1 MLDRGTKIGDL
12 VRRVIG
18 ASDSLAM
25 ILTCPSCASSY
36 FVEDDKIGPLGRIV
50 RCTSCGER
58 WTARLD
64 VRPDLGPDA
73 QEWSAESIGGIEPG
87 SANPA
92 INRVGGDG
100 LVGTDLLDQMS
111 PDGEQTTPEAT
122 EVGPSERPTATNKP
136 SNRGKASNQG
146 LIWALAGLVLAS
158 LVVLAAMFRSSIV
171 VVWPKAA
178 SAYAVVGLAINPTGL
193 VFEKVKAVR
202 VLQDGRAALRVSGAV
217 RNIEDEP
224 RDLPP
229 IRIALLD
236 PQGKEVMVQIGR
248 IDGVTIP
255 PRQDRFFATVLID
268 PPTQSRDLSLTFELD
283 KPSRAHKSEP
293 AHP

>member
-1 MLDRGTKIGDL
+1 MAELE
-12 VRRVIG
+12 V
-18 ASDSLAM
+18 A
-25 ILTCPSCASSY
+25 
-36 FVEDDKIGPLGRIV
+36 
-50 RCTSCGER
+50 
-58 WTARLD
+58 
-64 VRPDLGPDA
+64 PDLGPDA
-73 QEWSAESIGGIEPG
+73 QEWSAESIGGIEPV

-92 INRVGGDG
+92 INRVDGDDQ
-100 LVGTDLLDQMS
+100 VGTDLLGPMG
-111 PDGEQTTPEAT
+111 PDSEPMTPEAA
-122 EVGPSERPTATNKP
+122 EVGPSARPATTAK
-136 SNRGKASNQG
+136 SLKRGKASNPG

-158 LVVLAAMFRSSIV
+158 LIVLTAMFRTSIV
-171 VVWPKAA
+171 QVWPKAA
-178 SAYAVVGLAINPTGL
+178 SAYALVGLAINPTGL

-202 VLQDGRAALRVSGAV
+202 VLQDGHAALRVSGAV

-248 IDGVTIP
+248 MDGVTIP